1 MVRGQV
7 MLLSDCLASRM
18 GAPGLDP
25 IHVEGRGRYLVRA
38 DIPALYAAA
47 ARALGPEIR
56 LAGRRVCC

>member
-7 MLLSDCLASRM
+7 MLSRI
-18 GAPGLDP
+18 GAPGLNQ
-25 IHVEGRGRYLVRA
+25 INVEGRGRYLVRA